1 MYELATLANGLRVL
15 TVTVPHVQSVTLGCF
30 LSVGSRYETAEM
42 SGASHFI
49 EHMLFKGTGR
59 WPTPR
64 AIAEAIEG
72 KGGVLNASTGLET
85 TLYWAKVAAP
95 HIRPAFD
102 VLSDMLLDPTF
113 DPVEMDK
120 ERGVIGEEISY
131 SLDTPDNLA
140 QILVNELQ
148 WPDHPLGRDVAGS
161 RETVG
166 GMTRG
171 ALLAYLADHYRP
183 GNAIVGLAGQIRH
196 EEAVALAESYL
207 GSWQPGPATLWQAA
221 PPDGHG
227 PRVRLEHRR
236 TEQVHLVFSFAG
248 PSRKDPDRFAVR
260 ILNVILGE
268 GMQSRLFQEVRERLG
283 LAYSVDSYVTALEDT
298 GAVGIY
304 AGVAPARGEEAA
316 RAILAELDRVR
327 REPVPEDEL
336 AKAKEF
342 VRGRMA
348 LSLEDPFSVATWYVR
363 QELSREQVL
372 DPEEVLAHID
382 AVEAADLQRVAATV
396 FCDERLNLAAVGPF
410 GRNGKRFQRA
420 IRF

>member
-1 MYELATLANGLRVL
+1 MYELTTLDNGLRIL
-15 TVTVPHVQSVTLGCF
+15 TVTMPHVQSVTLGCF
-30 LSVGSRYETAEM
+30 LRVGSRYEPAEI

-95 HIRPAFD
+95 HVRRAFD
-102 VLSDMLLDPTF
+102 VLSDMLLDPSF
-113 DPVEMDK
+113 DPVEIEK

-161 RETVG
+161 RESLG
-166 GMTRG
+166 RLTRE
-171 ALLAYLADHYRP
+171 ALLAYLAAHYRP
-183 GNAIVGLAGQIRH
+183 ANTIVGLAGQIGH
-196 EEAVALAESYL
+196 KEAVALAESHL
-207 GSWQPGPATLWQAA
+207 GHWQPGPEMAWEGA
-221 PPDGHG
+221 PPNGHG
-227 PRVRLEHRR
+227 PRMRLEQRR
-236 TEQVHLVFSFAG
+236 TEQMHLVFSFAG

-260 ILNVILGE
+260 LLNVILGE
-268 GMQSRLFQEVRERLG
+268 AMQSRLFQEVRERLG
-283 LAYSVDSYVTALEDT
+283 LAYSVDSYVTTLEDT

-304 AGVAPARGEEAA
+304 AGVAPGRAEEAA
-316 RAILAELDRVR
+316 RAILGELDRVR
-327 REPVPEDEL
+327 QEAVPEDEL
-336 AKAKEF
+336 ANAKEF
-342 VRGRMA
+342 IRGRMA
-348 LSLEDPFSVATWYVR
+348 LSLEDPFSIATWYVR
-363 QELSREQVL
+363 QQLSREQVL
-372 DPEEVLAHID
+372 EPDEALAHID
-382 AVEAADLQRVAATV
+382 ALEAADLQRVAAAV

-420 IRF
+420 VRF